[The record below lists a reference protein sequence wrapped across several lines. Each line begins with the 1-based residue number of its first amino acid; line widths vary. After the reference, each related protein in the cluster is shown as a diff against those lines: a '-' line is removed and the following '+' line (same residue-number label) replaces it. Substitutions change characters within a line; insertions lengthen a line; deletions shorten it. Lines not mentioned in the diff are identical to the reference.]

1 MRTRGDMLS
10 FAIAFALRDARKL
23 VRGLREEL
31 TEEER
36 YRVAD
41 DIVHRLRQHG
51 DPWRLSEDLPRLE
64 RDIQRDKRRVVT
76 VASTAPAL
84 ASKGGKPVPEE
95 NKMSNY
101 YAAVSALIFALVALA
116 HLVRLI
122 KRWTVEIG
130 PYEVS
135 MTVSWVGF
143 VVAALLA
150 IWGFTQLG

>member
-1 MRTRGDMLS
+1 
-10 FAIAFALRDARKL
+10 
-23 VRGLREEL
+23 
-31 TEEER
+31 
-36 YRVAD
+36 
-41 DIVHRLRQHG
+41 
-51 DPWRLSEDLPRLE
+51 
-64 RDIQRDKRRVVT
+64 
-76 VASTAPAL
+76 
-84 ASKGGKPVPEE
+84 VPEE

-101 YAAVSALIFALVALA
+101 YAAVSALIFALVAVA
-116 HLVRLI
+116 HLGRLI